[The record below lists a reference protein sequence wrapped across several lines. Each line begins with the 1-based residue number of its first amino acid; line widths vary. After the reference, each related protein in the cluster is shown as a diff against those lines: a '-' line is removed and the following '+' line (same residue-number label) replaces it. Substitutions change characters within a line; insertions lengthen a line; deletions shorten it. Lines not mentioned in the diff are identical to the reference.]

1 MWTKLGI
8 PSLGGAFVEG
18 PEDSHLAECGCSSRC
33 RPPESLG
40 EAFVAGRETQRSS
53 GWVFEMASN
62 YIATMGR
69 CASCPPS
76 EIS

>member
-1 MWTKLGI
+1 MRVRLRRRG
-8 PSLGGAFVEG
+8 
-18 PEDSHLAECGCSSRC
+18 
-33 RPPESLG
+33 PESLG
-40 EAFVAGRETQRSS
+40 EAFSGGKAAERSS

-69 CASCPPS
+69 CDSCPPP